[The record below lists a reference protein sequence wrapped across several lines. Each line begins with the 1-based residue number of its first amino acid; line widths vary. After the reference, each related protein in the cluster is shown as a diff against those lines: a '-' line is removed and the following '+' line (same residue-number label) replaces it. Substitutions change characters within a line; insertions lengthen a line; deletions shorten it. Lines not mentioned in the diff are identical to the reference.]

1 MNFYWIFYTASF
13 YLPVI
18 LSYSLPTF
26 IYKDLTEYY
35 NNYEII
41 VFYHIVYHLFILSF
55 IGFFFAYD
63 KKHIVSFFQKSKKL
77 PSKLFAIVFAIV
89 LLGLISQYSYFYLLR
104 HLGVNEIL
112 SVVRGASVVL
122 VLLIGYFIYKE
133 NLTVLKILGIFL
145 VLAGMLLINNF

>member
-1 MNFYWIFYTASF
+1 MVNKLF

-26 IYKDLTEYY
+26 IYKDLIKYF

-55 IGFFFAYD
+55 IGFFLMYD
-63 KKHIVSFFQKSKKL
+63 KKHIVSFFKKTKTIPKPL
-77 PSKLFAIVFAIV
+77 MFIVFSIV

-112 SVVRGASVVL
+112 SIVRGSSVIL

-133 NLTVLKILGIFL
+133 NLSIMKILGIFL
-145 VLAGMLLINNF
+145 VLSGMLLINNF